1 MKIRKMMVVMVVAV
15 AALSMG
21 AQVFAADQ
29 LQTKT
34 QTKDKKKDGSC
45 K

>member
-1 MKIRKMMVVMVVAV
+1 MKTRKMLVALV
-15 AALSMG
+15 LALTTLSIG

-29 LQTKT
+29 LKT
-34 QTKDKKKDGSC
+34 QIKDKLKDGSC

>member
-15 AALSMG
+15 AALSFG

-34 QTKDKKKDGSC
+34 QIKDKKKDGTC

>member
-1 MKIRKMMVVMVVAV
+1 MKIRKMMVAMVVAV
-15 AALSMG
+15 AALSFS
-21 AQVFAADQ
+21 AQLFAADQ

-34 QTKDKKKDGSC
+34 QIKDQKKDGTC

>member
-1 MKIRKMMVVMVVAV
+1 MKIRKMVMVMVVAIS
-15 AALSMG
+15 ALSIG

-29 LQTKT
+29 IKT
-34 QTKDKKKDGSC
+34 QIKDQKKDGSC